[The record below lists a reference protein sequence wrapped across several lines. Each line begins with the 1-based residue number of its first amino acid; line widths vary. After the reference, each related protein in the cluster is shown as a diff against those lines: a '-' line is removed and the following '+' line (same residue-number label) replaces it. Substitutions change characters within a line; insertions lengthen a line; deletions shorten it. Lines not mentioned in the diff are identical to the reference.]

1 MNFKDAFQVAIRG
14 LRANRLRSL
23 LTMLGIMI
31 GVAAVILLVGLG
43 NGTSAKLNA
52 QIESLG
58 TNLIGVY
65 QSRGSVSS
73 NGKSR
78 PLADK
83 DVKALQ
89 DSPDAPRLLTVT
101 PVKQASAVLDYID
114 ANKMWRTGIVGSSE
128 NYLTAFHRTLA
139 AGSFYTESDMR
150 TSSRVVVLGDKPM
163 TKLFGGNAAAAI
175 NQKIRIGR
183 QSFQVIGVIAP
194 NGLNDDIAV
203 VPLESVRNYL
213 IGGDD
218 ENLDQIV
225 VQASSQ
231 KTVPATMSKI
241 NGILVEEHK
250 ITNSAEKD
258 FEVRSN
264 LDLLN
269 QYSQVNDVL
278 TLFLMF
284 IAAIS
289 LLVGGIG
296 VMNIMLVTVTE
307 RTREIGIRKAVG
319 ARRKAILKQFLI
331 ESTVLAGFGGLVGV
345 IVGVGLTVLGATLGT
360 SFGNF
365 APPVLSGGSVVLAF
379 TVSLCI
385 GLFFGAYPANRA
397 ARMRPIEALRH
408 E

>member
-1 MNFKDAFQVAIRG
+1 MNLREAFQVAIRG

-31 GVAAVILLVGLG
+31 GVAAVILLVSLG

-52 QIESLG
+52 QIQSLG

-73 NGKSR
+73 NGKSL
-78 PLADK
+78 PLSDK

-89 DSPDAPRLLTVT
+89 DSTDAPRIQSVT
-101 PVKQASAVLDYID
+101 PVKQASAVLDNQD
-114 ANKMWRTGIVGSSE
+114 LNAMWRTSIVGSSQD
-128 NYLTAFHRTLA
+128 YLAAFHRTMA
-139 AGSFYTESDMR
+139 AGNFFTDSDVR
-150 TSSRVVVLGDKPM
+150 TSARVVVLGDTPVK
-163 TKLFGGNAAAAI
+163 KLFGNFPATALG
-175 NQKIRIGR
+175 QKIRIGR
-183 QSFQVIGVIAP
+183 QSFEIAGVMAP

-203 VPLESVRNYL
+203 LPLNSVRNYL
-213 IGGDD
+213 VGGNKDD
-218 ENLDQIV
+218 LDQIV
-225 VQASSQ
+225 VQATSQ
-231 KTVPATMSKI
+231 TTVPATMNKI
-241 NGILVEEHK
+241 AGTLMERHK
-250 ITNSAEKD
+250 ITNSAQKD

-269 QYSQVNDVL
+269 QYTQVTDVF
-278 TLFLMF
+278 TLFLVA

-331 ESTVLAGFGGLVGV
+331 ESTVLAGLGGLVGV
-345 IVGVGLTVLGATLGT
+345 IVGVGLTLLGGSLGT
-360 SFGNF
+360 SVGSF
-365 APPVLSGGSVVLAF
+365 APPMLSGGSVVLAF

-397 ARMRPIEALRH
+397 ARLRPIEALRH